1 LCEVGDY
8 LGAYSV
14 YVRISTD
21 RDEQVSSV
29 ENQIDICRNWLERN
43 GFEWDEQ
50 CVYKDEG
57 ISGTLFTDRP
67 AIQLLLQKAKL
78 KEINMVVFKSISRL
92 ARDLKDSLEIREVLL
107 AHNVRIISVEEG
119 YDSVKAGKNDMA
131 FELWSLFSA
140 QYSRTLSSSITA
152 ALAVKVRRGEH
163 IGKVPYGYNREN
175 QKLVIHNEEEEVVRK
190 IYSWYTNGWGYKKIT
205 NELNRLGIKSKTKKN
220 WQMTSVQRILRN
232 PIYKG
237 TFILNQYTS
246 VKVGGK
252 KKQIRNPKE
261 KWFVFPNHH
270 PAIIDEEV
278 WNQVNPK
285 DTNPNKTKITAWN
298 EFRNLAK
305 CAVCSSNMV
314 IVQSY
319 SKKKNGERT
328 EWKYL
333 KCSQYR
339 RAGKHGCVNHVP
351 IQYDDFRQFIIS
363 LLVEKGEF
371 LTLNF
376 QNTMEKGKKEKIK
389 QLQQLLKTNAQ
400 KKKALLDLYLDQLIN
415 KEEFE
420 KKRSDLEMEITKLN
434 QDLFVIQ
441 QSNSSSME
449 IKTITEAFRQLQQ
462 QEQDLFHIF
471 QTLIQEIIIHQD
483 GTVDITYTFENS

>member
-1 LCEVGDY
+1 MKSY
-8 LGAYSV
+8 AV

-43 GFEWDEQ
+43 GFTWDEKR
-50 CVYKDEG
+50 VFKDEG
-57 ISGTLFTDRP
+57 ISGTLFVNRP
-67 AIQLLLQKAKL
+67 AIQLLLQKAKA
-78 KEINMVVFKSISRL
+78 KEIDMVVFKSISRL
-92 ARDLKDSLEIREVLL
+92 ARDLKDSLEIREVFL

-119 YDSVKAGKNDMA
+119 YDSIKAGKNDMA

-163 IGKVPYGYNREN
+163 IGRVPYGYDRIN
-175 QKLVIHNEEEEVVRK
+175 QKLVINEEEANVVKR
-190 IYSWYTNGWGYKKIT
+190 IYDWYNSGWGFKKIT
-205 NELNRLGIKSKTKKN
+205 NELNQLGIKPKN
-220 WQMTSVQRILRN
+220 KSVWQMTSVQRIVRN

-270 PAIIDEEV
+270 PAIVDDET
-278 WNQVNPK
+278 WSQVNEK
-285 DTNPNKTKITAWN
+285 NITEHKTKITAWN

-305 CAVCSSNMV
+305 CAVCGSNMV
-314 IVQSY
+314 IVQSHLR
-319 SKKKNGERT
+319 KKNGDRK

-351 IQYDDFRQFIIS
+351 IQYHAFRQFIID
-363 LLVEKGEF
+363 LLVKKGRFVTLKLQSNVEEEQEK
-371 LTLNF
+371 
-376 QNTMEKGKKEKIK
+376 KIK
-389 QLQQLLKTNAQ
+389 KLQQLMNVNE
-400 KKKALLDLYLDQLIN
+400 KKKKSLLDLYLEELIN

-420 KKRSDLEMEITKLN
+420 KKRNDLET
-434 QDLFVIQ
+434 
-441 QSNSSSME
+441 E
-449 IKTITEAFRQLQQ
+449 IKKANQELFILQNSDAIQMDNKTIKQAFEQLQQ
-462 QEQDLFHIF
+462 QEQDLLYVF
-471 QTLIQEIIIHQD
+471 QTLIQRIMIHQD
-483 GTVDITYTFENS
+483 GTVDITYSFEQS

>member
-1 LCEVGDY
+1 MKSLESY
-8 LGAYSV
+8 AI
-14 YVRISTD
+14 YVRVSTD

-43 GFEWDEQ
+43 GFTWDEKL
-50 CVYKDEG
+50 VFKDEG
-57 ISGTLFTDRP
+57 ISGTLFVERP
-67 AIQLLLQKAKL
+67 AIQLLLQKAKA
-78 KEINMVVFKSISRL
+78 KEIDMVIFKSISRL
-92 ARDLKDSLEIREVLL
+92 ARDLKDSLEIREVFL

-175 QKLVIHNEEEEVVRK
+175 QKLVIKEEEAKAVRRM
-190 IYSWYTNGWGYKKIT
+190 YRWYIDGWGYKKIT
-205 NELNRLGIKSKTKKN
+205 NELNRLGVKSKTKKN

-246 VKVGGK
+246 VKVGGR

-261 KWFVFPNHH
+261 KWFIFPEHH
-270 PAIIDEEV
+270 PAIVDEET
-278 WNQVNPK
+278 WERANQKNIISS
-285 DTNPNKTKITAWN
+285 KTKITPWN
-298 EFRNLAK
+298 EFRDLAK
-305 CAVCSSNMV
+305 CAVCGSNMV
-314 IVQSY
+314 IVQSHLR
-319 SKKKNGERT
+319 KKNGERT

-351 IQYDDFRQFIIS
+351 IQYSEFRQFIIE
-363 LLVEKGEF
+363 LLIKKGEF
-371 LTLNF
+371 ITLNL
-376 QNTMEKGKKEKIK
+376 QSNVEQEQKEKIK
-389 QLQQLLKTNAQ
+389 KLQQFVNTNEQ
-400 KKKALLDLYLDQLIN
+400 KKRSLLDLYLEKLID
-415 KEEFE
+415 KTEFE
-420 KKRSDLEMEITKLN
+420 KKRNDLDVEIMKV
-434 QDLFVIQ
+434 DRELFVLQNDDVIQ
-441 QSNSSSME
+441 TD
-449 IKTITEAFRQLQQ
+449 IKTIKEAFEQLRKQG
-462 QEQDLFHIF
+462 EDLFHVF
-471 QTLIQEIIIHQD
+471 KTLIRQIVVHQN
-483 GTVDITYTFENS
+483 GKVDIVYIFEKA